1 MKTLLKAIVLV
12 IFVSIFC
19 FSQNTYV
26 SKARNFVA
34 ENGKAL
40 YQKGTTALSNS
51 KVGFL
56 ADIGKGIK

>member
-40 YQKGTTALSNS
+40 YNKATGAMSNS
-51 KVGFL
+51 NVKFIASTGNF
-56 ADIGKGIK
+56 IK